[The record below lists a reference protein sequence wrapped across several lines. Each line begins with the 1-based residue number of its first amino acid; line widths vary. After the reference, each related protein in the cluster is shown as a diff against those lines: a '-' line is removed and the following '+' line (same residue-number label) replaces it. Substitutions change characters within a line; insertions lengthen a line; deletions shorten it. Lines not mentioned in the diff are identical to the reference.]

1 MWIQKKDTDYG
12 REQLMAMVNQ
22 VCGSRGMVSEDLKD
36 FPNPLH
42 VLDLLRGQ
50 ESGTNATPT
59 LEALKMDSQVV
70 SS

>member
-1 MWIQKKDTDYG
+1 
-12 REQLMAMVNQ
+12 MAMVNQ